1 MENINPNL
9 CTHAA
14 FGFAGLDRN
23 TFNIRVLDPYNELEE
38 NWGKGAFNRFTDMK
52 ISNPDLKTF
61 ISVGGWNEGTSVVN
75 QKVKVLKVT
84 KRFDHFRC
92 NGLFSDGKGSF

>member
-38 NWGKGAFNRFTDMK
+38 NWGKGAFNRFTNMK
-52 ISNPDLKTF
+52 ATNPGLKTF
-61 ISVGGWNEGTSVVN
+61 ISVGGWNEGNKMTCP
-75 QKVKVLKVT
+75 QDFLCHKTKVQQEQLHIRKWHLI
-84 KRFDHFRC
+84 
-92 NGLFSDGKGSF
+92 L